1 MVVTGGDI
9 GGGVG
14 VALGVGVLE
23 FGLLHDNDPFVV
35 APPLC
40 SARYRFL
47 IGFGAGAFF
56 VDGGSAL
63 FIAVVV
69 GRLALHCCCCC
80 KSVCD
85 SKDCCCVDLKNKKNI
100 LEYLNKDD

>member
-1 MVVTGGDI
+1 M
-9 GGGVG
+9 
-14 VALGVGVLE
+14 ALGVGVLE

-47 IGFGAGAFF
+47 IGFGAGF
-56 VDGGSAL
+56 DGGSAL
-63 FIAVVV
+63 FIAAVV

-80 KSVCD
+80 RSVCD
-85 SKDCCCVDLKNKKNI
+85 SKDCCCVDLQTNNT
-100 LEYLNKDD
+100 LEYVNKDE